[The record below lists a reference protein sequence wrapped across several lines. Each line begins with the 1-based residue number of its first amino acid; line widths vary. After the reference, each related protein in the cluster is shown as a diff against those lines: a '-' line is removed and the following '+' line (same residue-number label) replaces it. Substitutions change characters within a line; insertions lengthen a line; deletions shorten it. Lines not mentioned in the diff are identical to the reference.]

1 MNIFKEYILQ
11 NWALILVL
19 LAFAIMLI
27 ITVFLDKKTIRHLY
41 ILIAYIFLLSICVF
55 LEFYFLGENKYPE
68 AVKVLVF
75 IRYSST
81 PFIIS
86 LILFALVKL
95 KIWYILIPAIISAIL
110 NFISIF
116 TGIVFDID
124 ASGNLVRGALG
135 YLPYF
140 VVGAYSVIL
149 IYILVKQSNRQVIE
163 IIPIVFLAFS
173 FATGLLFPL
182 IIGKDYSKIFCTTIG
197 IAVFVYYV
205 FMILELTKK
214 DALTGLLNR
223 QAYYSTIENS
233 YKDITAI
240 ISIDMNGLKKIND
253 TLGHAAGDEAILA
266 ISQCFFKVLKFK
278 YSAFRVGG
286 DEFVIICKKTSE
298 EELKALINNL
308 KDRVSETKYTISV
321 GYSYS
326 IDPNK
331 DIEKMVKES
340 DEMMY
345 ADKAQFYSINP
356 R

>member
-1 MNIFKEYILQ
+1 MNIFKEYLIQ

-19 LAFAIMLI
+19 IAFVIMLI
-27 ITVFLDKKTIRHLY
+27 ITVFLDKKTIRRLF
-41 ILIAYIFLLSICVF
+41 ILIVFIFLLSISVF
-55 LEFYFLGENKYPE
+55 FEFYLLNENKYPE
-68 AVKVLVF
+68 VVKVLVF

-95 KIWYILIPAIISAIL
+95 KLWYIMIPATVSAII
-110 NFISIF
+110 NFVSIF
-116 TGIVFDID
+116 TGIVFSID
-124 ASGNLVRGALG
+124 ASGNLTRGVLG
-135 YLPYF
+135 YLPYI
-140 VVGAYSVIL
+140 VVGCYSFIL
-149 IYILVKQSNRQVIE
+149 IYILVKQSNKQVIE

-173 FATGLLFPL
+173 FVTGLVFPL
-182 IIGKDYSKIFCTTIG
+182 IVGKEYSKIFCTTIG

-205 FMILELTKK
+205 FLILELTKK

-253 TLGHAAGDEAILA
+253 TQGHAAGDEAILA
-266 ISQCFFKVLKFK
+266 ISSCFFKVTKFK
-278 YSAFRVGG
+278 HLAFRVGG
-286 DEFVIICKKTSE
+286 DEFIIICKRTTE
-298 EELKALINNL
+298 EELHELINNL
-308 KDRVSETKYTISV
+308 KNKVSETKYTISV

-331 DIEKMVKES
+331 DIEQMVKES

-345 ADKAQFYSINP
+345 ADKAQFYTTHE

>member
-1 MNIFKEYILQ
+1 MNLFKDYIIQ
-11 NWALILVL
+11 NWALVLVL
-19 LAFAIMLI
+19 IAFAIMLI
-27 ITVFLDKKTIRHLY
+27 ITVFLDKKTIRRLF
-41 ILIAYIFLLSICVF
+41 ILIIFIFLLSICVF

-68 AVKVLVF
+68 LVKVLVF

-86 LILFALVKL
+86 LILFALVKIKL
-95 KIWYILIPAIISAIL
+95 WYIMIPAIISAIL

-124 ASGNLVRGALG
+124 SSGNLVRGALG
-135 YLPYF
+135 YLPYI

-149 IYILVKQSNRQVIE
+149 IYILVRLSNRQVIE

-173 FATGLLFPL
+173 FATGLIFPL
-182 IIGKDYSKIFCTTIG
+182 IIGKEYSKIFCTTIG

-223 QAYYSTIENS
+223 QAYYSTLENS

-240 ISIDMNGLKKIND
+240 VSIDMNGLKKIND

-266 ISQCFFKVLKFK
+266 ISACFFKVIKFK

-286 DEFVIICKKTSE
+286 DEFIIICKKTSE
-298 EELKALINNL
+298 EELKDLITNL
-308 KDRVSETKYTISV
+308 KNKVSETKYTISV

-326 IDPNK
+326 NDPNK
-331 DIEKMVKES
+331 DVELMVKES

-345 ADKAQFYSINP
+345 ADKAQFYTINP